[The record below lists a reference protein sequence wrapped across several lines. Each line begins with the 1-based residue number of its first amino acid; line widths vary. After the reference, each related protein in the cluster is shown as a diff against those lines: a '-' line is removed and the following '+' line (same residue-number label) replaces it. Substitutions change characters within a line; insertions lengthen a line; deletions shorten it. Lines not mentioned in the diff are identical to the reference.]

1 MFSWIHNF
9 KIGTRMLAGLMVP
22 IGGLVFFAGVNM
34 FERLTIAQ
42 EMQRVHAL
50 AELAPTVSNLV
61 HEMQKERVRS
71 AGFIGSKG
79 KSFAD
84 SLPAQRQ
91 ETTAKRIEAETA
103 LTAFDF
109 GAYDASLQQAADTA
123 LASLDKLEANRAAVD
138 RFDLTVPEMA
148 KYYTGTIMALLGTIE
163 AIERASTDDAISK
176 EISGYLSLLQ
186 GKERAGLERAMGA
199 VGFGS
204 GAFKPAIYNNLVRL
218 IGAQDIYF
226 TTFKLYADDAEAAF
240 FDQTLTGAAVDE
252 VARMREIALASR
264 ET

>member
-148 KYYTGTIMALLGTIE
+148 KYYTGTIE